1 MAIRII
7 NEKLKKASEYNP
19 NSEKSFNEFII
30 DFLSEDE
37 SGVSQ
42 DKIY

>member
-1 MAIRII
+1 MMNI
-7 NEKLKKASEYNP
+7 NGQAKENEPEVIND
-19 NSEKSFNEFII
+19 EFII

-37 SGVSQ
+37 SGVAQ

>member
-1 MAIRII
+1 MNI
-7 NEKLKKASEYNP
+7 NGKAKENETETEVK
-19 NSEKSFNEFII
+19 NDEFII

>member
-1 MAIRII
+1 MMNI
-7 NEKLKKASEYNP
+7 NGKAKENETETEVK
-19 NSEKSFNEFII
+19 NDEFII

>member
-1 MAIRII
+1 MMNVNSPAEENETKVI
-7 NEKLKKASEYNP
+7 ND
-19 NSEKSFNEFII
+19 EFII

-37 SGVSQ
+37 SGVAQ

>member
-1 MAIRII
+1 MI
-7 NEKLKKASEYNP
+7 NINGKAKENETETEVK
-19 NSEKSFNEFII
+19 NDEFII

>member
-1 MAIRII
+1 MMNI
-7 NEKLKKASEYNP
+7 NGKAKENETETEVI
-19 NSEKSFNEFII
+19 NDEFII

>member
-1 MAIRII
+1 MMNI
-7 NEKLKKASEYNP
+7 NGKAKENETETETEVK
-19 NSEKSFNEFII
+19 NDEFII

>member
-1 MAIRII
+1 MMNI
-7 NEKLKKASEYNP
+7 NGKAKENETE
-19 NSEKSFNEFII
+19 NEVKNDEFII

-37 SGVSQ
+37 SVVSQ